1 MKLWEA
7 RLIQETVVRLVL
19 LLTGHQA
26 QLPAAAEP
34 AIDVQINLI
43 AVSLQMSPPD
53 RRGSPVMAVIRADL
67 TSPPAEQSLCPLG

>member
-1 MKLWEA
+1 MKLGEA

-53 RRGSPVMAVIRADL
+53 RRGSPVMAVIPADL

>member
-53 RRGSPVMAVIRADL
+53 R
-67 TSPPAEQSLCPLG
+67 